1 MPVPQPGTRQKRQA
15 RAGRRGA
22 ELAAQSEK
30 GQVNRSVSLGQATL
44 DHRSKLGGGSDRGTG
59 CGEINKAVHKRAGG
73 HPHPATRPARAL
85 PQRPRVPPA
94 AAPGRAGLPGPPAA
108 GPAPRACKAW
118 EVPGRPRPPGCSA
131 VRSPRSSP
139 RPATSS
145 SAGRAAPARTARLP
159 AAAAVALPAHR
170 RGPRPRSAP
179 TDRPPA
185 QAQFAPTWPACP
197 PSPGH
202 CAHVRGRGHNPARIP
217 RPGRERTS
225 SLPLSERAS
234 ERASGTHPP
243 HPQPRAAQPARPQPQ
258 RRACTG
264 LRAPACHAR
273 ARAPHAPSMPGIH
286 TPGRP

>member
-1 MPVPQPGTRQKRQA
+1 LREGAGRPPGGGCVVPVPQPGTRQKRQA

-30 GQVNRSVSLGQATL
+30 GQVNRSVSLGQATP

-185 QAQFAPTWPACP
+185 
-197 PSPGH
+197 
-202 CAHVRGRGHNPARIP
+202 
-217 RPGRERTS
+217 RPGSVRAHLARLP
-225 SLPLSERAS
+225 SL
-234 ERASGTHPP
+234 SGTLRSRTRP
-243 HPQPRAAQPARPQPQ
+243 RPQP
-258 RRACTG
+258 G
-264 LRAPACHAR
+264 PDS
-273 ARAPHAPSMPGIH
+273 PPGK
-286 TPGRP
+286 GAD